1 MKMNYITLGTNNMA
15 KAIEFYDALF
25 LSVGIDKWLPEG
37 RVVVYRGDGFLF
49 ALAKPFDAKPST
61 SGNGTMIG
69 FEVESFEEITRLHQK
84 ALSLGGTCEG
94 KPGARPKGPAAYI
107 RDLDNNKL
115 CFFCMD

>member
-15 KAIEFYDALF
+15 KAIAFYDALF
-25 LSVGIDKWLPEG
+25 SSVNVDKWLPDG

-49 ALAKPFDAKPST
+49 ALAEPFDGNNAT
-61 SGNGTMIG
+61 AGNGTMIG
-69 FEVESFEEITRLHQK
+69 FEVDSFDEITKLHQK
-84 ALSLGGTCEG
+84 ALSLGGGCEG
-94 KPGARPKGPAAYI
+94 KPGSRSKGPAAYV